1 MRRREFI
8 AFLGTSA
15 LPWTLP
21 ANAQSGRKIARIGV
35 LWHAGSSEEEREYL
49 TVLVKAFGDL
59 GYIEGKNVEF
69 LNKFPAEQLDRYP
82 VLARELV
89 DSNVDVAIAVALP
102 GAVALKQ
109 ITSTIPVVFVIVP
122 DPIGLGLVAGLA
134 HPGSNLTGLSLL
146 SIDLSGKSLALLKE
160 ATPNLSSVTLFLDP
174 QVPRRVIPAYAA
186 AAKSLGLSFRSLE
199 ISAPDTIE
207 PAFAQAQSDRVD
219 GIVVAGSM
227 LFNERARVGA
237 SALAHGMPAI
247 GKCFGNGSIWTFDV
261 LRTGLS
267 RLFPQGRRL
276 RRQDTARR
284 KARRLTGRAADPFQA
299 EDQPQDGQGAW
310 VDHSAI
316 SAGHSRRVGRMKRP
330 CRFLAHRV
338 ISLLRSNGFA

>member
-35 LWHAGSSEEEREYL
+35 LWHAGSAEEEREYL

-160 ATPNLSSVTLFLDP
+160 AAPNLSSVALFLDP
-174 QVPRRVIPAYAA
+174 QVQRRLIPAYAA
-186 AAKSLGLSFRSLE
+186 AAKSLGLSFRSVE

-207 PAFAQAQSDRVD
+207 PAFARAQSDRVD

-227 LFNERARVGA
+227 LFNERARAYGREAATLLVIPRATGTEIEPWRISGAMASLVSGAYVVSSNRVGR
-237 SALAHGMPAI
+237 SKNGTH
-247 GKCFGNGSIWTFDV
+247 FGGGGFAYA
-261 LRTGLS
+261 
-267 RLFPQGRRL
+267 PQGRL
-276 RRQDTARR
+276 LALTTPSKPVQVFELDTRSV
-284 KARRLTGRAADPFQA
+284 
-299 EDQPQDGQGAW
+299 E
-310 VDHSAI
+310 SAQR
-316 SAGHSRRVGRMKRP
+316 SYP
-330 CRFLAHRV
+330 CYVPELE
-338 ISLLRSNGFA
+338 

>member
-15 LPWTLP
+15 LSWTLP

-35 LWHAGSSEEEREYL
+35 LWHAGSAEEEREYL

-160 ATPNLSSVTLFLDP
+160 AAPNLSSVALFLDP
-174 QVPRRVIPAYAA
+174 QVQRRLIPAYAA
-186 AAKSLGLSFRSLE
+186 AAKSLGLSFRSVE

-207 PAFAQAQSDRVD
+207 PAFARAQSDRVD

-247 GKCFGNGSIWTFDV
+247 TYVSEMV
-261 LRTGLS
+261 PYGLLMS
-267 RLFPQGRRL
+267 YGPDFP
-276 RRQDTARR
+276 DYFR
-284 KARRLTGRAADPFQA
+284 KAAGYADKILRGAKPADLPVEQPTRFKLKINLKTAKALGLTIP
-299 EDQPQDGQGAW
+299 P
-310 VDHSAI
+310 
-316 SAGHSRRVGRMKRP
+316 
-330 CRFLAHRV
+330 
-338 ISLLRSNGFA
+338 SLLVTADELVE

>member
-35 LWHAGSSEEEREYL
+35 LWHAGSAEEEREYL

-160 ATPNLSSVTLFLDP
+160 AAPNLSSVALFLDP
-174 QVPRRVIPAYAA
+174 QVQRRLIPAYAA
-186 AAKSLGLSFRSLE
+186 AAKSLGLSFRSVE

-207 PAFAQAQSDRVD
+207 PAFARAQSDRVD

-247 GKCFGNGSIWTFDV
+247 TYVSEMV
-261 LRTGLS
+261 PYGLLMS
-267 RLFPQGRRL
+267 YGPDFP
-276 RRQDTARR
+276 DYFR
-284 KARRLTGRAADPFQA
+284 KAAGYADKILRGAKPADLPVEQPTRFKLKINLKTAKALGLTIP
-299 EDQPQDGQGAW
+299 P
-310 VDHSAI
+310 
-316 SAGHSRRVGRMKRP
+316 
-330 CRFLAHRV
+330 
-338 ISLLRSNGFA
+338 SLLVTADELVE

>member
-35 LWHAGSSEEEREYL
+35 LWHAGSAEEEREYL

-160 ATPNLSSVTLFLDP
+160 AAPNLSSVALFLDP
-174 QVPRRVIPAYAA
+174 QVQRRLIPAYAA
-186 AAKSLGLSFRSLE
+186 AAKSLGLSFRSVE

-207 PAFAQAQSDRVD
+207 PAFARAQSDRVD

-247 GKCFGNGSIWTFDV
+247 TYVSEMV
-261 LRTGLS
+261 PYGLLMS
-267 RLFPQGRRL
+267 YGPDFP
-276 RRQDTARR
+276 DYFR
-284 KARRLTGRAADPFQA
+284 KAAGYADKILRGAKPADLPVEQPTRFKQVINLKTAKALGLTIP
-299 EDQPQDGQGAW
+299 P
-310 VDHSAI
+310 
-316 SAGHSRRVGRMKRP
+316 
-330 CRFLAHRV
+330 
-338 ISLLRSNGFA
+338 SLLVTTDEMIE

>member
-35 LWHAGSSEEEREYL
+35 LWHAGSAEEEREYL

-160 ATPNLSSVTLFLDP
+160 AAPNLSSVALFLDP
-174 QVPRRVIPAYAA
+174 QVQRRLIPAYAA
-186 AAKSLGLSFRSLE
+186 AAKSLGLSFRSVE

-207 PAFAQAQSDRVD
+207 PAFARAQSDRVD

-227 LFNERARVGA
+227 LFNEGARVGA

-247 GKCFGNGSIWTFDV
+247 TYVSEMV
-261 LRTGLS
+261 PYGLLMS
-267 RLFPQGRRL
+267 YGPDFP
-276 RRQDTARR
+276 DYFR
-284 KARRLTGRAADPFQA
+284 KAAGYADKILRGAKPADLPVEQPTRFKLKINLKTAKALGLTIP
-299 EDQPQDGQGAW
+299 P
-310 VDHSAI
+310 
-316 SAGHSRRVGRMKRP
+316 
-330 CRFLAHRV
+330 
-338 ISLLRSNGFA
+338 SLLVTADELVE

>member
-15 LPWTLP
+15 LSWTLP

-35 LWHAGSSEEEREYL
+35 LWHAGSAEEEREYL

-160 ATPNLSSVTLFLDP
+160 AAPNLSSVALFLDP
-174 QVPRRVIPAYAA
+174 QVQRRLIPAYAA
-186 AAKSLGLSFRSLE
+186 AAKSLGLSFRSVE

-247 GKCFGNGSIWTFDV
+247 TYVSEMV
-261 LRTGLS
+261 PYGLLMS
-267 RLFPQGRRL
+267 YGPDFP
-276 RRQDTARR
+276 DYFR
-284 KARRLTGRAADPFQA
+284 KAAGYADKILRGAKPADLPVEQPTRFKLKINLKTAKALGLTIP
-299 EDQPQDGQGAW
+299 P
-310 VDHSAI
+310 
-316 SAGHSRRVGRMKRP
+316 
-330 CRFLAHRV
+330 
-338 ISLLRSNGFA
+338 SLLVTADELVE